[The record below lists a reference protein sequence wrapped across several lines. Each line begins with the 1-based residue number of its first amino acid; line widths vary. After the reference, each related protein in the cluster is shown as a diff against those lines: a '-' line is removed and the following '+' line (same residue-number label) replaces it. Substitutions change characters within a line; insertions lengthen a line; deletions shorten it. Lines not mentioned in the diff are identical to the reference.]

1 MIIQPACSRQGIQSN
16 RKRNREKAK
25 CYRDKVIL
33 EKKLETAQRRVEMLG
48 KQLRRPKTVDS
59 PKSKTRQRLRYVL
72 RRDDNG
78 VRKTLIFHY
87 AVIKQLKEKYKKS
100 TNTSKRIITDAI
112 IGNVTRKYKYI
123 SHLRRELGMKCN
135 TTRHRK
141 NGSKF
146 SRMRNVAHTFFERDD
161 NSRMTTGLK
170 QTITKQKE
178 KRQTRFMLD
187 ILRNVYMKYES
198 ENNERISFTTF
209 WRLKPFWI
217 KCPTENERE
226 TCLCKTCE
234 NLSFMVKVLFK

>member
-1 MIIQPACSRQGIQSN
+1 MIIQPSCSRQGIQSN

-33 EKKLETAQRRVEMLG
+33 EKKLETAQRKVEMLG

-59 PKSKTRQRLRYVL
+59 PKSKTRQRLRYFL

-78 VRKTLIFHY
+78 LRKTLIFHY

-170 QTITKQKE
+170 
-178 KRQTRFMLD
+178 
-187 ILRNVYMKYES
+187 
-198 ENNERISFTTF
+198 
-209 WRLKPFWI
+209 
-217 KCPTENERE
+217 
-226 TCLCKTCE
+226 
-234 NLSFMVKVLFK
+234 

>member
-1 MIIQPACSRQGIQSN
+1 MI
-16 RKRNREKAK
+16 
-25 CYRDKVIL
+25 
-33 EKKLETAQRRVEMLG
+33 G

-59 PKSKTRQRLRYVL
+59 SKSKTRQLLRYFP

-100 TNTSKRIITDAI
+100 TNPSKRIITDAI

-123 SHLRRELGMKCN
+123 SHLRRELGMNCN
-135 TTRHRK
+135 TTRHRQ
-141 NGSKF
+141 NGSKC

-187 ILRNVYMKYES
+187 ILRNLNMKY
-198 ENNERISFTTF
+198 
-209 WRLKPFWI
+209 
-217 KCPTENERE
+217 
-226 TCLCKTCE
+226 
-234 NLSFMVKVLFK
+234 